1 MGLLTDTFFIKA
13 LKSDAELIGM
23 LPSGGV
29 YNNVADP
36 DYDMQ
41 NVKLPYIIVNNDG
54 GDNTATT
61 KDDQFEGTEDRV
73 NVSIRIVARSR
84 EELAAM
90 ALRVRKTVCDF
101 ARESLERVMSG
112 HPEKG
117 DELCPYQYTFRF
129 SDIAF
134 DMEKPAHAQMLYYDC
149 IVSNEIYED

>member
-1 MGLLTDTFFIKA
+1 MGLLTDTFFIRA
-13 LKSDAELIGM
+13 LKSDADLIAM

-41 NVKLPYIIVNNDG
+41 NVPLPYIIVNNDG
-54 GDNTATT
+54 GENQVAT
-61 KDDQFEGTEDRV
+61 KDDQLEGAEDRV

-84 EELAAM
+84 EELADM
-90 ALRVRKTVCDF
+90 TLRVRRTVCDY
-101 ARESLERVMSG
+101 ARASLERVMSG
-112 HPEKG
+112 NPETG
-117 DELCPYQYTFRF
+117 DELCPYQYGFRF

-149 IVSNEIYED
+149 IVQNEIYDE